1 MSARFQIIRM
11 SILPSKKLKTLF
23 SKAYRYFLI
32 TNEDTNLRVAYTHK
46 KYIFIMSNQ
55 GPAEFQT
62 E

>member
-1 MSARFQIIRM
+1 MSARFQI
-11 SILPSKKLKTLF
+11 SKKLKTLF